1 MSSSYTPGGAFTK
14 SFQLLQNAFLQSEG
28 LPFADVLSEEE
39 IREAFVAANACF
51 AQDEDDIYTPAVT
64 LWAWLSQTLHAG
76 ALRSCAAAVA
86 RVGVLCVMLNRQPP
100 SPDTGDYCRARAKL
114 PERVLEQ
121 LLYRVGEALESRVP
135 ADWLWQGRHVK
146 IADGTTLL
154 TPDTPLNQHAWPQ
167 ARTQKRGVGF
177 PILRMVVLLSL
188 ATAALCG
195 MAVGP
200 YKGKQTGEPALLREL
215 LDRLQ
220 AGDVF
225 GRLLLLLLL
234 SAGVVAGLR
243 RGFSGASTPAAA
255 DRLSPRR
262 AAGAQGSCSCFG
274 SGPPVRHGW
283 TKKPTRGFRQRS
295 ACANWKCACRSAAFA
310 CGDSCWRPR

>member
-1 MSSSYTPGGAFTK
+1 MKRSSRRTPA
-14 SFQLLQNAFLQSEG
+14 S
-28 LPFADVLSEEE
+28 
-39 IREAFVAANACF
+39 RE
-51 AQDEDDIYTPAVT
+51 DEDDIYTPAVT

-225 GRLLLLLLL
+225 LGDCCFCSYFLLALLL
-234 SAGVVAGLR
+234 ACGVDSVVRQHQRRRTDFR
-243 RGFSGASTPAAA
+243 RGERLGA
-255 DRLSPRR
+255 RIM
-262 AAGAQGSCSCFG
+262 SCFG